1 MKRGISLAIVV
12 CIASVL
18 SWYTCKQLFAL
29 HTDQQS
35 SLETLSIL
43 PTEIVKTASFEFKG
57 ITSDYI
63 MLKTMTY
70 LGEHLLARTTPNM
83 GEWQNVY
90 NLLKLVIHLDPLFW
104 DPYVLVETML
114 VMQAGMIE
122 QGNEL
127 LEQAAKVRTQDYR
140 PYFLL
145 WYNAFY
151 LQGDVS
157 KAEQYMNKAVRR
169 PNAPTY
175 LAGVASRMSLQTGRL
190 ESSITLLTQLMN
202 ETPNTT
208 YKEYLQK
215 RIVAL
220 QMLGYLEI
228 GVNKYKKKFN
238 KLPNDLNELV
248 ELQLIEKIPTDPYGG
263 SFFLTKN
270 GGVYTTS
277 KLLQTNKKS
286 AQTPIQEEKK

>member
-1 MKRGISLAIVV
+1 MKRGASLVIAV
-12 CIASVL
+12 CIASSL
-18 SWYTCKQLFAL
+18 SWYTCKQLFTL
-29 HTDQQS
+29 HTEQRS
-35 SLETLSIL
+35 TLETLSIL
-43 PTEIVKTASFEFKG
+43 PAEIVKAASFEFKG

-70 LGEHLLARTTPNM
+70 LGQHLLARTTPTM
-83 GEWQNVY
+83 DEWGNIY
-90 NLLKLVIHLDPLFW
+90 NLLKLVIRLDPLFW

-114 VMQAGMIE
+114 IMQAGMVE

-127 LEQAAKVRTQDYR
+127 LEQAAKIRTQDYR

-151 LQGDVS
+151 LEGDIN
-157 KAEQYMNKAVRR
+157 KAEQYMNKAIQR

-202 ETPNTT
+202 DTPNPT
-208 YKEYLQK
+208 YREYLQK

-228 GVNKYKKKFN
+228 GVSKYKQKFN
-238 KLPNDLNELV
+238 KLPKDLNELV
-248 ELQLIEKIPTDPYGG
+248 QLQIIEKIPTDPYGG
-263 SFFLTKN
+263 AFFLKKD
-270 GGVYTTS
+270 GAVYTTS
-277 KLLQTNKKS
+277 KLIQTDKKS
-286 AQTPIQEEKK
+286 VTTKKTEN